1 MSVNNEFI
9 KSDIKDI
16 DGEEIYVDYS
26 IVEFE
31 TCHIQFKGILRYSHE
46 DSHYYIEILSDD
58 TGIRTETYGLVY
70 SSKEFENIKII
81 DNIQHN
87 KLGLI

>member
-1 MSVNNEFI
+1 MNTKYINSN
-9 KSDIKDI
+9 IKDK

-31 TCHIQFKGILRYSHE
+31 TCRIQFKGILRYSHE
-46 DSHYYIEILSDD
+46 DSHFYIEILSDD

-70 SSKEFENIKII
+70 NSKEFENIKII